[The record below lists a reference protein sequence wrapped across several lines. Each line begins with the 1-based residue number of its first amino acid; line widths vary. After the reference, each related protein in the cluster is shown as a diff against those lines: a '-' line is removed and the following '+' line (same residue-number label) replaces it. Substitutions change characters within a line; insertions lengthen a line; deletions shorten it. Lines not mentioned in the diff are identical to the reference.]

1 MQLEQFWGRKC
12 SVGTD
17 RHQVSNETSHH
28 FGSNVLPHPLRTLYL
43 QTLLWV
49 SKPVSP
55 LSGYET
61 LWQMAVPRLG
71 SKLHVS
77 ADRTS
82 QTSREVIADG
92 TIRPGVLWFVFS
104 VERWGMK
111 AVTTFL
117 DNGNGRTPA
126 SCESEAEIQW
136 ASPTIT
142 VLHNRSIQ
150 GI

>member
-1 MQLEQFWGRKC
+1 
-12 SVGTD
+12 
-17 RHQVSNETSHH
+17 
-28 FGSNVLPHPLRTLYL
+28 
-43 QTLLWV
+43 
-49 SKPVSP
+49 
-55 LSGYET
+55 
-61 LWQMAVPRLG
+61 MAVPRLG

-104 VERWGMK
+104 VEQWGMK

-126 SCESEAEIQW
+126 SCESEAEIQ
-136 ASPTIT
+136 
-142 VLHNRSIQ
+142 
-150 GI
+150 